1 MEACVRALSLSEC
14 NDDEFNDKEVMSI
27 GVDDDFKISE

>member
-14 NDDEFNDKEVMSI
+14 DDEFTDKEVMSI